1 MNRIHTFRLGPPP
14 ADQGLGAM
22 LGWIVAVIVGG
33 FAVLIGALFALFA
46 GLAVA
51 IVAGFAWLAVMLAR
65 LTGRRPSRSQPAQP
79 GLWREPMPA
88 PAAIHRPVF
97 RRRGTLPASAYGSAL
112 ATLLHADAEH

>member
-65 LTGRRPSRSQPAQP
+65 LTGRRPSRSQPARP
-79 GLWREPMPA
+79 GPMA
-88 PAAIHRPVF
+88 QGEGEIIDAHKV
-97 RRRGTLPASAYGSAL
+97 GDQWVAYGYDQPSR
-112 ATLLHADAEH
+112 

>member
-22 LGWIVAVIVGG
+22 LGWLMAVVVGG

-51 IVAGFAWLAVMLAR
+51 IVAAFAWIAVKLAR
-65 LTGRRPSRSQPAQP
+65 LTGGRARQARPASSSVGAGDGDLIDARKVGDQWVAYGYDQPSR
-79 GLWREPMPA
+79 
-88 PAAIHRPVF
+88 
-97 RRRGTLPASAYGSAL
+97 
-112 ATLLHADAEH
+112 

>member
-51 IVAGFAWLAVMLAR
+51 IVAGFAWLAVKLAR
-65 LTGRRPSRSQPAQP
+65 LTGGRPRRPQPAT
-79 GLWREPMPA
+79 G
-88 PAAIHRPVF
+88 PVGAGEGELIDA
-97 RRRGTLPASAYGSAL
+97 RKVGDQWVAYGFDQPSR
-112 ATLLHADAEH
+112 

>member
-51 IVAGFAWLAVMLAR
+51 IVASVAWVAVKLAR
-65 LTGRRPSRSQPAQP
+65 LTGGRSRRAEPATGPVGAGEGELIDARKVGDQWVAYGFDQPSR
-79 GLWREPMPA
+79 
-88 PAAIHRPVF
+88 
-97 RRRGTLPASAYGSAL
+97 
-112 ATLLHADAEH
+112 